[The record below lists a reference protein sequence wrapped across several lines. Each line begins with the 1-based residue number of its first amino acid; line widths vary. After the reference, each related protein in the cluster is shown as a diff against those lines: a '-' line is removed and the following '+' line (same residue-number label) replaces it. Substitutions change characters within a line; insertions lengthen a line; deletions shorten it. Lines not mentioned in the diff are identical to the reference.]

1 MKLLKLESG
10 STLRDEHWRKK
21 ACRTRNSVS
30 RARLKRQSKDL
41 MEWMEE
47 TAMAVE
53 NRWAQREGK
62 MPPARIFAAAARR
75 LTRYESA
82 IGSHLGISIIA
93 IA

>member
-1 MKLLKLESG
+1 MKLLKLKSG

-30 RARLKRQSKDL
+30 RARSKRQSKDL

-53 NRWAQREGK
+53 NRRKNAGRGEAIFYVEPDSSTQGMEVLFHA
-62 MPPARIFAAAARR
+62 PPKTA
-75 LTRYESA
+75 
-82 IGSHLGISIIA
+82 
-93 IA
+93 